1 VLGRVPGMANG
12 HNCAGA
18 QGGLAENRTGLSA
31 TVAKGFREVWGV
43 NLRKAATA
51 RVALLA
57 ADILMAL

>member
-1 VLGRVPGMANG
+1 MANG

-31 TVAKGFREVWGV
+31 TVAKGLRRGWDV

-51 RVALLA
+51 RVVLLA
-57 ADILMAL
+57 ADILIPL